1 MARVPLESPD
11 REQDKSMVDKVTLY
25 SNPMSRGRTVQWL
38 LDELGAPYDLKVIDL
53 AKGEQKAPQY
63 LAINPMGKVPAIVHR
78 GVVITEAAAICVY
91 LADAFP
97 QAGLA
102 PKLDD
107 PKRGTYL
114 RWIFFGVGCLE
125 PAVIDKMFNRPPVE
139 RPGAI
144 GYGTYETAL
153 AVLETALT
161 PGPWILGERFSA
173 ADVFVGSQ
181 LHFGVMTKAIA
192 PTPVMQKYVDRIAAR
207 PALQKLLKG
216 A

>member
-1 MARVPLESPD
+1 MA
-11 REQDKSMVDKVTLY
+11 DKVTLY

-38 LDELGAPYDLKVIDL
+38 LDELGAPYDLKAVDL
-53 AKGEQKAPQY
+53 AKGEQKAPHY

-78 GVVITEAAAICVY
+78 GVVVTESAAICVY

-97 QAGLA
+97 KADLA

-114 RWIFFGVGCLE
+114 RWIFFGVGCFE
-125 PAVIDKMFNRPPVE
+125 PAVIDKMFGRPPVE

-144 GYGTYETAL
+144 GYGTYETMLAAL
-153 AVLETALT
+153 ATALT

-181 LHFGVMTKAIA
+181 IQYALMTKAIE
-192 PTPVMQKYVDRIAAR
+192 PTPVFQEYAERIGAR
-207 PALQKLLKG
+207 QLQKKG
-216 A
+216 AQSS

>member
-1 MARVPLESPD
+1 MAD
-11 REQDKSMVDKVTLY
+11 RVTLY
-25 SNPMSRGRTVQWL
+25 TNPMSRGRTVHWL
-38 LDELGAPYDLKVIDL
+38 LDEIGAPYDLKVLDL
-53 AKGEQKAPQY
+53 AKGEQKTPEY

-78 GVVITEAAAICVY
+78 GVVVTEAAAICVY

-97 QAGLA
+97 KAGLA

-114 RWIFFGVGCLE
+114 RWIFFAVGCFE
-125 PAVIDKMFNRPPVE
+125 PAVVDKMFGRPPVE

-144 GYGTYETAL
+144 GYGVYETMLAAL
-153 AVLETALT
+153 ATALT

-181 LHFGVMTKAIA
+181 IHYSLMVKAIE
-192 PTPVMQKYVDRIAAR
+192 PTPVFQQYADRIAAR
-207 PALQKLLKG
+207 PAYQRLLAG
-216 A
+216 AKQ

>member
-1 MARVPLESPD
+1 
-11 REQDKSMVDKVTLY
+11 MVDKVTLY

-38 LDELGAPYDLKVIDL
+38 LDELGAPSEVKLIDL
-53 AKGEQKAPQY
+53 AKGEQKTPQY

-78 GVVITEAAAICVY
+78 GVVVTEAAAICVY

-114 RWIFFGVGCLE
+114 RWIFFGVGCFE
-125 PAVIDKMFNRPPVE
+125 PAVMDKMLGRPPVE
-139 RPGAI
+139 RTGAI
-144 GYGTYETAL
+144 GYGTYETMLAAL
-153 AVLETALT
+153 ATALT

-181 LHFGVMTKAIA
+181 IQYALMTKAIE
-192 PTPVMQKYVDRIAAR
+192 PTPVFQEYAERIGAR
-207 PALQKLLKG
+207 QLQKKG

>member
-1 MARVPLESPD
+1 MAD
-11 REQDKSMVDKVTLY
+11 RVTLY

-38 LDELGAPYDLKVIDL
+38 LDELGAPYDLKVLDL
-53 AKGEQKAPQY
+53 AKSEQKAPEY

-78 GVVITEAAAICVY
+78 GVVVTEAAAICVY

-114 RWIFFGVGCLE
+114 RWIFFGVGCFE
-125 PAVIDKMFNRPPVE
+125 PAVMDKMFGRPPFE

-144 GYGTYETAL
+144 GYGAYETAL

>member
-1 MARVPLESPD
+1 
-11 REQDKSMVDKVTLY
+11 MVDKVTLY
-25 SNPMSRGRTVQWL
+25 TNPMSRGRTVHWL
-38 LDELGAPYDLKVIDL
+38 LDELGAPYDVKLIDL
-53 AKGEQKAPQY
+53 AKGEQKSPQY

-78 GVVITEAAAICVY
+78 GVVVTETAAICVY

-114 RWIFFGVGCLE
+114 RWMFFAVGCLE
-125 PAVIDKMFNRPPVE
+125 PAVMDKMFKRPAFD
-139 RPGAI
+139 RPSAV
-144 GYGTYETAL
+144 GYGTYETML
-153 AVLETALT
+153 ATLETALK

-173 ADVFVGSQ
+173 VDVFVGSQ
-181 LHFGVMTKAIA
+181 LHFALMTKAME
-192 PTPVMQKYVDRIAAR
+192 PTPAFQAYVDRIAAR

>member
-1 MARVPLESPD
+1 MAD
-11 REQDKSMVDKVTLY
+11 RVTLY

-38 LDELGAPYDLKVIDL
+38 LDELGAPYDLKVLDL

-78 GVVITEAAAICVY
+78 GVVVTEAAAICVY

-114 RWIFFGVGCLE
+114 RWIFFGVGCFE
-125 PAVIDKMFNRPPVE
+125 PAVMDKMLGRPPVE
-139 RPGAI
+139 RTGAI
-144 GYGTYETAL
+144 GYGTYETMLAAL
-153 AVLETALT
+153 ATALT

-173 ADVFVGSQ
+173 VDVFVGSQ
-181 LHFGVMTKAIA
+181 IHYALMTKAIEA
-192 PTPVMQKYVDRIAAR
+192 TPVFQEYAERIGAR
-207 PALQKLLKG
+207 QLQKKG

>member
-1 MARVPLESPD
+1 
-11 REQDKSMVDKVTLY
+11 MVDRVTLY

-38 LDELGAPYDLKVIDL
+38 LEELGAPYDLKAVDL
-53 AKGEQKAPQY
+53 AKGEQKAPHY

-78 GVVITEAAAICVY
+78 GVVVTESAAICVY

-114 RWIFFGVGCLE
+114 RWIFFGVGCFE
-125 PAVIDKMFNRPPVE
+125 PAVIDKMFGRPPVE

-144 GYGTYETAL
+144 GYGTYETMLAAL
-153 AVLETALT
+153 ATALT
-161 PGPWILGERFSA
+161 PGPWILGRRFSA

-181 LHFGVMTKAIA
+181 IQYALMTKAIE
-192 PTPVMQKYVDRIAAR
+192 PTPVFQEYAERIEAR
-207 PALQKLLKG
+207 QLQKKG
-216 A
+216 AQSS

>member
-1 MARVPLESPD
+1 
-11 REQDKSMVDKVTLY
+11 MVDKVTLY

-38 LDELGAPYDLKVIDL
+38 LDELGAPYDLKVLDL
-53 AKGEQKAPQY
+53 AKGEQKTPQY

-78 GVVITEAAAICVY
+78 GVVVTEAAAICVY

-114 RWIFFGVGCLE
+114 RWIFFGVGCFE
-125 PAVIDKMFNRPPVE
+125 PAVMDKMLGRPPVE
-139 RPGAI
+139 RTGAI
-144 GYGTYETAL
+144 GYGTYETMLAAL
-153 AVLETALT
+153 ATALT

-181 LHFGVMTKAIA
+181 IQYALMTKAIEA
-192 PTPVMQKYVDRIAAR
+192 TPVFQEYAERIGAR
-207 PALQKLLKG
+207 QLQKKG